1 MGAYIE
7 ESRVT
12 AFMPQ
17 LPTPDETGYDAV
29 AVTIGQSIEEAE
41 ALVNGYLGAL
51 YSVPF
56 SSDDVPPIVRHI
68 VTQIAVHLAYNA
80 IYSGESIEGNPY
92 AERYEKWNNNA
103 YDTLKKLAA
112 GEIAIVTEAGAVVA
126 INTDGRSIKGTHS
139 AYQPTFDR
147 DDPSNWK
154 VDADEMDAIKEART

>member
-7 ESRVT
+7 ESRIT
-12 AFMPQ
+12 AFMTQ
-17 LPTPDETGYDAV
+17 LPTPDETGYANC
-29 AVTIGQSIEEAE
+29 AVTINQAIEEAE

-68 VTQIAVHLAYNA
+68 TTQIAVHIAYNA

-103 YDTLKKLAA
+103 YATMKKIAA
-112 GEIAIVTEAGAVVA
+112 GEVAVVLASGAVVA
-126 INTDGRSIKGTHS
+126 TNTDGRAIKGTHS
-139 AYQPTFDR
+139 DYKPVFDM
-147 DDPSNWK
+147 DDPDQWK
-154 VDADEMDAIKEART
+154 VDSDQLDAISDDRT